1 MEGKHSMW
9 KVLLFMLHKLLSLHT
24 HDVLHI
30 IKRPV
35 ADCCFYYCRWKRD
48 PENPNSQVDA
58 K

>member
-1 MEGKHSMW
+1 MW

-24 HDVLHI
+24 HEVMHI